1 MKFSPAL
8 IIAVFAFLWS
18 ASQAA
23 ALPGRAEVKK
33 VTGKATVAKGGGAAI
48 TLAEG
53 MVLGT
58 GDTIATGANS
68 TVDLNL
74 GLNGDVLRVEPDSTL
89 LLDQLEVVSTGN
101 VVVNTKLNVTK
112 GDVTANVINKLSK
125 ASKYEV
131 RTPGGVAGIRG
142 TIYRASVGSGT
153 SVIHGAVSWTPTGG
167 ASVNLYTGQ
176 GILPGAPAPV
186 ALALAFSST
195 IATSV
200 SASTTATIPTQAA
213 NTLNTIA
220 QSIATQAAY
229 AVKQA
234 GGTDAQAAAAAASAA
249 QQAVKQVVAAIMVV
263 FPNDAT
269 AISIAAAANQTIVA
283 AAAVGAATG
292 VAAGGGTA
300 AAAAA
305 AAQTALNTAAQAT
318 GTTVSTQT
326 QTAILTVATT
336 AATTTAAA
344 VAGGGN
350 ALAAITSTVTTSAAT
365 TTQTVTTST
374 GTGGGG
380 GVTVVANPLTAST
393 PN

>member
-1 MKFSPAL
+1 MKIPTSLVIAL
-8 IIAVFAFLWS
+8 FAFLWS
-18 ASQAA
+18 ASQVA

-89 LLDQLEVVSTGN
+89 LLDQLEVVSAGN
-101 VVVNTKLNVTK
+101 AVVNTKLNVTK

-142 TIYRASVGSGT
+142 TIYRASVGSGM
-153 SVIHGAVSWTPTGG
+153 SVIHGAVSWTPSGG
-167 ASVNLYTGQ
+167 ASVNIYTGM
-176 GILPGAPAPV
+176 GALPGQAGAV

-220 QSIATQAAY
+220 QSIATSAAL

-269 AISIAAAANQTIVA
+269 AQSMAAAANQTILA
-283 AAAVGAATG
+283 SAAVGTATG
-292 VAAGGGTA
+292 IAAGGGTA
-300 AAAAA
+300 ADALKAAKTALAAVTRQDDPATSQNEAAILAVATAAA
-305 AAQTALNTAAQAT
+305 N
-318 GTTVSTQT
+318 
-326 QTAILTVATT
+326 
-336 AATTTAAA
+336 TTAAA
-344 VAGGGN
+344 VRSGGDP
-350 ALAAITSTVTTSAAT
+350 LAAITSTVTTSAAT
-365 TTQTVTTST
+365 TTQTVTTSA
-374 GTGGGG
+374 GTGGGAN
-380 GVTVVANPLTAST
+380 TPTIVANPLNVST
-393 PN
+393 SN